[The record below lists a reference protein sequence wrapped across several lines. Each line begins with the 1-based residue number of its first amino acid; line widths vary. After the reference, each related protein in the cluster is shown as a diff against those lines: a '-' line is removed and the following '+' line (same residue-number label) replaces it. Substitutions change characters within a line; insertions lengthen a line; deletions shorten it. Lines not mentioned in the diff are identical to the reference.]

1 MADVRGCFFHFAQA
15 VWRKVQALGLS
26 GAYRESPEVKTFV
39 RRLAV
44 LPLVPLNEIENV
56 WMDLH
61 GMAPVEFPGI
71 AELCDY
77 MVITWVDDMQ
87 ATFRRELWNHFQTLQ
102 EEGIRSNNHLESFHA
117 AFNRT
122 FHTVHPNIFIFVSG
136 LKKRQDE
143 TETTVASLDAGNAPP
158 PQKRQRKDK
167 EDRIRRVLQ
176 QYQAGQR
183 PVRSYMDAMCM
194 TVKLGKTRLRGGGEY
209 RGEGSGANNSVNFQ
223 RQCCRFVVFSSG
235 KKMMK
240 VFVLI
245 VSALAGTVLGQ
256 CPSGFVH
263 HGESCYAIPM
273 AEGSWADGMMMCQEL
288 GGQLAVIETAAEQG
302 YLEGFLQRYG
312 TGLPNDA
319 DFWVGGGDYLQ
330 EGQWKWVM
338 PDTPITHTFWAPG
351 QPNNAGGSQG
361 CLRVSKALRYKWEDG
376 NCDSTEYAVCELP
389 FRTSVVVG
397 K

>member
-1 MADVRGCFFHFAQA
+1 MVPVLFALLPCKTQEIYVRLFGIITRLCHERRLPFQPQRLMTDFEMGVIEAIRISFPMAD
-15 VWRKVQALGLS
+15 S

-61 GMAPVEFPGI
+61 GMAPVEVPGI

-136 LKKRQDE
+136 LKKRQDK

-158 PQKRQRKDK
+158 PQKRQRKNK

-176 QYQAGQR
+176 QYQAG
-183 PVRSYMDAMCM
+183 
-194 TVKLGKTRLRGGGEY
+194 
-209 RGEGSGANNSVNFQ
+209 
-223 RQCCRFVVFSSG
+223 
-235 KKMMK
+235 
-240 VFVLI
+240 
-245 VSALAGTVLGQ
+245 
-256 CPSGFVH
+256 
-263 HGESCYAIPM
+263 
-273 AEGSWADGMMMCQEL
+273 
-288 GGQLAVIETAAEQG
+288 
-302 YLEGFLQRYG
+302 
-312 TGLPNDA
+312 
-319 DFWVGGGDYLQ
+319 
-330 EGQWKWVM
+330 
-338 PDTPITHTFWAPG
+338 
-351 QPNNAGGSQG
+351 
-361 CLRVSKALRYKWEDG
+361 
-376 NCDSTEYAVCELP
+376 
-389 FRTSVVVG
+389 
-397 K
+397 